1 VGKGGHKM
9 AGKMY
14 YLLNHVLDGL
24 FFDDDPIAQAYFKDP
39 RVCKAFVDATE
50 AWHDE
55 QAR

>member
-1 VGKGGHKM
+1 M